1 MLRQKTLVL
10 PAAIAIPDDTPVAWA
25 GGAPADEEA
34 QVVWQALHED
44 HASRYAD
51 LVERV
56 GDRLFRQDLESF
68 GVAADVGF
76 FRPFYLAHARQI
88 VAALAG
94 TLLRIGPS
102 A

>member
-1 MLRQKTLVL
+1 MLRQKTLVSP
-10 PAAIAIPDDTPVAWA
+10 PASPIPADALVTWT

-34 QVVWQALHED
+34 RAVWQALHDD
-44 HASRYAD
+44 HASRYAE

-56 GDRLFRQDLESF
+56 GDRLFRLDLESF

-76 FRPFYLAHARQI
+76 FRPFYFAYARQI